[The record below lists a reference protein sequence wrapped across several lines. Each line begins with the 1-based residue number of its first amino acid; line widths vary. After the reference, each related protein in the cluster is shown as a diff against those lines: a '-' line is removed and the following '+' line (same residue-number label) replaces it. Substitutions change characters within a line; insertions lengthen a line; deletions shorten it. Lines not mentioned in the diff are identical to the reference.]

1 MESYSNEYYDG
12 INQGDDYMCDRCEIV
27 KLSYNEY
34 TNNVREIFNS
44 GETMRYCD
52 ECRNYIILK
61 KWNCNTCNT
70 SGTMRNERLVPKVC
84 CGQEVIWS

>member
-1 MESYSNEYYDG
+1 
-12 INQGDDYMCDRCEIV
+12 MCDRCEIV
-27 KLSYNEY
+27 KLDYDEY
-34 TNNVREIFNS
+34 INNIRAIEGSNDF
-44 GETMRYCD
+44 MRYCD

-61 KWNCNTCNT
+61 KWNCNTCES

>member
-1 MESYSNEYYDG
+1 MEYYDG

-61 KWNCNTCNT
+61 KWNCNTCKS
-70 SGTMRNERLVPKVC
+70 SGTMRSERLVPKVC
-84 CGQEVIWS
+84 CGHEVIWS